1 MSQESSGMIDFFRLL
16 PETYSGGIYLF
27 EIVSGKLLF
36 TNEYFQKT
44 FGVSGAQDLTAKSE
58 LLSLIHKEDKP
69 LWQSQTKSLTQSP
82 AGTRVEFDIRFLL
95 EKGEHPRWFHFNE
108 KSVNLSQVSDQILGI
123 GYVNDVTNQKI
134 NEDNIR
140 EQIQFSVSLFENA
153 SLGMALQDWEG
164 GYFRVNARFTE
175 ITGYSIEDLTYLN
188 MKRVNK
194 IGLSKEEKDY
204 FSLMGDGMEFGES
217 VLYRK
222 DGRRINIYRRT
233 NIFRNSE
240 GRPNFYYLLL
250 DDLTEKKQI
259 ESYNLHSQ
267 KMETIGNLAGNLAHD
282 LNNYLQPIHVFS
294 QLGKEILSKQDLAT
308 SKDKLSDY
316 LEKIGMAANS
326 ARSMI
331 HRIIRFSKKNDEE
344 AISIVEISSILE
356 SNIPILLAEIPKNV
370 QLECSF
376 SFEPLF
382 VKIDPVRICKLIGE
396 LVIGSVFPWEDKKE
410 GLIHL
415 STKQIPWSQ
424 ADSLEDRVLISLEFT
439 GLAVSNLSIN
449 DFMQKSIFE
458 EEEIKWKGLHLL
470 NRYVK
475 NWGGEVRLEKNTETG
490 LILSIDLPLEKE
502 ISVAPVPLPNMNS
515 GNTGSHWDIVSKK
528 KIWIVEDDEP
538 ARESIAT
545 VLSLKNIE
553 PILFESS
560 IAALEYSKQEL
571 PDFVLSDYR
580 MKDING
586 LNLIRKLK
594 EKAPNLSAVL
604 YTGNAEGVDLETLE
618 KEGILVRTKPISI
631 DELYESILL
640 SFGLL

>member
-1 MSQESSGMIDFFRLL
+1 MIDFFRLL

-44 FGVSGAQDLTAKSE
+44 FGVSGAPSLAAKSE

-69 LWQSQTKSLTQSP
+69 LWQSQTKSLTKSP
-82 AGTRVEFDIRFLL
+82 AGTRIEFDIRFLL

-175 ITGYSIEDLTYLN
+175 ITGYSIEDLTFLN

-194 IGLSKEEKDY
+194 IGLTKEEKDY

-294 QLGKEILSKQDLAT
+294 QLGREILSKQDISS
-308 SKDKLSDY
+308 SKDKLFDY

-331 HRIIRFSKKNDEE
+331 HRIIRFSKKTDEE

-376 SFEPLF
+376 SFDPLF

-396 LVIGSVFPWEDKKE
+396 LVIGSIFSWEDKKE

-475 NWGGEVRLEKNTETG
+475 NWGGEVRLEKHSEIG
-490 LILSIDLPLEKE
+490 LVLLIDLPLEKE
-502 ISVAPVPLPNMNS
+502 ISAAPLPLPNVNS
-515 GNTGSHWDIVSKK
+515 GNAGSHWDIVSKK

-553 PILFESS
+553 PLLFESS

-586 LNLIRKLK
+586 LNLIRKLR
-594 EKAPNLSAVL
+594 EKSPNLSAVL